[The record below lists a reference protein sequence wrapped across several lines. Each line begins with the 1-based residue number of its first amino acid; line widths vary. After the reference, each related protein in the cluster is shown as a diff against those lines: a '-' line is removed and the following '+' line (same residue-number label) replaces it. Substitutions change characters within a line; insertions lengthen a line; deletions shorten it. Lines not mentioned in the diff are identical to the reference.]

1 MLGVLCLNG
10 RMGSIKQYIHN
21 LFAETMFRNFIVNKS
36 DIQPFKPFE
45 LATVKWII
53 ITTGSLGFAFLKK
66 QFPPSKTI
74 SVSKCTLSATQ
85 KPN

>member
-45 LATVKWII
+45 LATVM
-53 ITTGSLGFAFLKK
+53 GFAFLKK